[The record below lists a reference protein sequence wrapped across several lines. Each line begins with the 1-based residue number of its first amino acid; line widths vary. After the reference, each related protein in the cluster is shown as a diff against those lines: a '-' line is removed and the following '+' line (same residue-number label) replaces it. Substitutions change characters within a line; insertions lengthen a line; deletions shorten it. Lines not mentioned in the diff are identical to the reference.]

1 MYLGN
6 ENEGLAWG
14 KEGNKQ
20 FGTAD
25 AYLVAA
31 IPCGEKTEMQEG
43 YRLIHHK
50 MASSNFGF
58 FY

>member
-1 MYLGN
+1 MQLGN
-6 ENEGLAWG
+6 GNEGLTWG

-25 AYLVAA
+25 AYLVGA
-31 IPCGEKTEMQEG
+31 IPCGEKTETQEG
-43 YRLIHHK
+43 YRLIHQKHGL
-50 MASSNFGF
+50 FELCF